1 MRARPSFR
9 FWEAGGNWLRGLGPA
24 PAAPPLPPRGVGR
37 ADAGTLG
44 LGSGRNALKRRR
56 AAQHQRRPA
65 ERAPGTE
72 ERASGR
78 AGERGAGEAG
88 IRARSLLSQVPT
100 SCDWAGCAP
109 SRGAGSQREFE
120 ILGKKVGFA
129 LSLFPPGSKSPLKSK
144 TTFTTNLLSSR
155 RPPQLPAP

>member
-1 MRARPSFR
+1 MAAGSRPRPRS
-9 FWEAGGNWLRGLGPA
+9 PA
-24 PAAPPLPPRGVGR
+24 PAAPRCGQGR
-37 ADAGTLG
+37 LWDPGPGLREERPKAEASCTAPAPASRASAGDG
-44 LGSGRNALKRRR
+44 GAS
-56 AAQHQRRPA
+56 
-65 ERAPGTE
+65 

-100 SCDWAGCAP
+100 SCGWAGCAP

-129 LSLFPPGSKSPLKSK
+129 LSPFPPGSKSLLKSK